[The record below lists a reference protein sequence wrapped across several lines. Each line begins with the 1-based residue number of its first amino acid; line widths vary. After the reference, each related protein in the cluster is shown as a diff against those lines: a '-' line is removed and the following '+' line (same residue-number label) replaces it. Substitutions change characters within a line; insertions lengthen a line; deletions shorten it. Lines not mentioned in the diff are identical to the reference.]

1 MGCVMSEGT
10 LSVRE
15 KIGYGLGDAG
25 CNVVFQVV
33 INYLAIFYTDVVGI
47 SAASLATMM
56 LCVRL
61 IDGFTD
67 PIMGSIAD
75 RTSSSLGKYR
85 PYLIWLS
92 IPYAVLFVATFL
104 SPDLSDQGKMIYAFT
119 TYALL
124 MLCYTGINIPY
135 SALGGV
141 MTKNITERASL
152 QSYRMALAMAGG
164 AAVVYTVPILVE
176 YFGVGDDAAGY
187 PLAIFVMALVAIVCF
202 FLCFISSEERVPHE
216 PDHDAGVNIGLV
228 LKDFLSLRY
237 NSQLV
242 LISFFTFLILV
253 AVVMR
258 GTVTAYYIK
267 YFFGREDLINDF
279 ITWGMLAGIAGAL
292 TTSWLTKRF
301 CKVMLLRIGMVSMIM
316 LHLPFLLLSADDVS
330 FAFGLAIAAN
340 FPHMMVMALLFAM
353 VPDTVEYGAHL
364 VTEKVN
370 KMALAFSG
378 HLLALKFGIAAGG
391 SLALGCLAY
400 FGYVAN
406 AEQTE
411 RTLNGIMLTYVAGP
425 VVCGFVVLMLLPR
438 YVLSN
443 AKMREIGG
451 ALKNVT

>member
-1 MGCVMSEGT
+1 M
-10 LSVRE
+10 
-15 KIGYGLGDAG
+15 
-25 CNVVFQVV
+25 
-33 INYLAIFYTDVVGI
+33 
-47 SAASLATMM
+47 
-56 LCVRL
+56 
-61 IDGFTD
+61 
-67 PIMGSIAD
+67 
-75 RTSSSLGKYR
+75 
-85 PYLIWLS
+85 WLS

-104 SPDLSDQGKMIYAFT
+104 SPNLSDQGKVIYAFT

-124 MLCYTGINIPY
+124 MLVYTGINIPY

-164 AAVVYTVPILVE
+164 AVVVYTVPILVE
-176 YFGVGDDAAGY
+176 YFGAGDDAAGY
-187 PLAIFVMALVAIVCF
+187 PLAIFVMALVAIACF
-202 FLCFISSEERVPHE
+202 FFCFISSEERVTHE
-216 PDHDAGVNIGLV
+216 LDQGAGVNIAFV
-228 LKDFLSLRY
+228 FKDFASLRH

-267 YFFGREDLINDF
+267 YFFGREDLINEF

-292 TTSWLTKRF
+292 TTSWLTKRY
-301 CKVMLLRIGMVSMIM
+301 CKVLLLRLGMVSMIA
-316 LHLPFLLLSADDVS
+316 LHLPFLLLTGEDISY
-330 FAFGLAIAAN
+330 AFCLSIAAN

-353 VPDTVEYGAHL
+353 VPDTVEYGAQIA
-364 VTEKVN
+364 TEKVN

-406 AEQTE
+406 AEQSE
-411 RTLNGIMLTYVAGP
+411 RALNGIMLTYVAGP
-425 VVCGFVVLMLLPR
+425 VVCGFIVLMLLPK

-443 AKMREIGG
+443 EKMREIGG
-451 ALKNVT
+451 VVKSAN